1 MNKIKSWIKNNSEY
15 LGGLLLATVPAVLF
29 ISLFAFNSLS
39 MQEGWYQIYAKWVN
53 NGLLPYKDFH
63 LVVTPFSLMIYSL
76 IYKVFGPNLY
86 SFHFMGLLSKTI
98 LLGCAYHLFSYVFP
112 KKYAAF
118 SVLFGAIILV
128 SIIYDN
134 GILTYNDIIIT
145 ISILD
150 VILFYKFVNCLENN
164 DKNALKFTIILGLML
179 GITMLFKQTFGVLML
194 FSTSVLMFL
203 FCQKLRDIKE
213 AFRYISVS
221 IVSFLMVLCGFL
233 LFAQWKHMLIPFIN
247 DTFLKS
253 TSAKGNL
260 LQMLFLHFSSIP
272 SRNLLWIFYVSI
284 FLIVAMYFLTKR
296 YGVSGV
302 NTKNVPNAVFYPVS
316 LITAV
321 AGIYIGY
328 FCVKTGVISNVLMK
342 TVSINMFFVDL
353 GVFPIIFVTVA
364 AFFLFCKFLSEK
376 EYNSQFGKYFILF
389 AYTFVFSYSW
399 SISTSLPN
407 LHTFNYV
414 LLMACLLSYNTKF
427 NNIKNGFLYLF
438 ICFCMFL
445 GATMKTISPCLWHSW
460 QSASIVDNLKES
472 ENIPVLKGLKIPK
485 NEIEIYDKV
494 RAISDK
500 YTTPDD
506 KIFVYMNNQLFYY
519 LLDREPITGNVSNYW
534 DVCSDEMAESD
545 AKILQNNPPKL
556 IVYMQ
561 FPMSIIGMHES
572 IFREG
577 KHAKQRLIDKQIL
590 NMLAKNEYKEV
601 AVFNAFIPN
610 YEKYFTDK
618 NKLNEYLLLKNR
630 LNKIVAT
637 MVYKNEQDELN
648 QYDRKYEYDDVSEKL
663 RDMESEIAIKERFKI
678 KRTTIPNGYT
688 MKVLVRSD
696 VYNSKN

>member
-1 MNKIKSWIKNNSEY
+1 MNKIKLWLKNNREY
-15 LGGLLLATVPAVLF
+15 LWGLLLATVPAVFF

-63 LVVTPFSLMIYSL
+63 LVVTPFSLMIYSM
-76 IYKVFGPNLY
+76 IYKFFGPNLY
-86 SFHFMGLLSKTI
+86 SFHFMGLLSKTL
-98 LLGCAYHLFSYVFP
+98 LLGCAYHLFTYVFP

-150 VILFYKFVNCLENN
+150 VILFYKFINCVENDN
-164 DKNALKFTIILGLML
+164 NNGLKFSIILGFML

-203 FCQKLRDIKE
+203 FVQKLKNIKD
-213 AFRYISVS
+213 AIKYISVS
-221 IVSFLMVLCGFL
+221 FVSFLIIICGFL
-233 LFAQWKHMLIPFIN
+233 LFAQCKHMLIPFVN

-260 LQMLFLHFSSIP
+260 LQMLFLHFTSIP
-272 SRNLLWIFYVSI
+272 SGNLLWIFYVSV
-284 FLIVAMYFLTKR
+284 FVLVAMYFITKR

-302 NTKNVPNAVFYPVS
+302 NTKNVPNAIFYPVS
-316 LITAV
+316 LVIAV
-321 AGIYIGY
+321 AGVYIGY
-328 FCVKTGVISNVLMK
+328 FCVKTGIISNVLKK
-342 TVSINMFFVDL
+342 TFEINQFFIDL
-353 GVFPIIFVTVA
+353 GIFPIIFVTVA
-364 AFFLFCKFLSEK
+364 AFFLFCKFISEK

-414 LLMACLLSYNTKF
+414 LLMACLLTYNTKF
-427 NNIKNGFLYLF
+427 NNIKNGLLYLF

-445 GATMKTISPCLWHSW
+445 GATMKTISPCVWHSW
-460 QSASIVDNLKES
+460 QSASIVDDLKES
-472 ENIPVLKGLKIPK
+472 EKIPVLKGLKIPK
-485 NEIEIYDKV
+485 GEIEIYDKV
-494 RAISDK
+494 RVISDK
-500 YTTPDD
+500 YTTPND

-534 DVCSDEMAESD
+534 DVCSDEMAEND

-561 FPMSIIGMHES
+561 FPMSIIGMHET

-577 KHAKQRLIDKQIL
+577 KYAKQRLIDKQIL
-590 NMLAKNEYKEV
+590 SMLANNQYKEV
-601 AVFNAFIPN
+601 AVFNAFIPDF
-610 YEKYFTDK
+610 EKHITDK
-618 NKLNEYLLLKNR
+618 NKLKEYQLLKNK
-630 LNKIVAT
+630 LKKISVG
-637 MVYKNEQDELN
+637 MVYENVQEELN
-648 QYDRKYEYDDVSEKL
+648 HFDKKYEYDEIIEKI
-663 RDMESEIAIKERFKI
+663 RNIETEISIKERFKI